1 MVDVVQT
8 SLKLNFGGVVAVVYS
23 ATRTVIIREP
33 KEYSNPRWK
42 FPGGGIENGETPREA
57 ARRELF
63 EETGILIPLARF
75 REFLQGAYD
84 KHYVFAF
91 VSGFREFLQG
101 AYDKHYVF
109 AFVSERR
116 LDKHAT
122 HGRDGEEVRLV
133 HLHEIETMPDFL
145 NAEHRL
151 LARLA
156 LWDLE
161 KRSITQPGD
170 HL

>member
-91 VSGFREFLQG
+91 VS
-101 AYDKHYVF
+101 
-109 AFVSERR
+109 ERR
-116 LDKHAT
+116 LDKHAM

-156 LWDLE
+156 LWDLA
-161 KRSITQPGD
+161 KRSITGPGD